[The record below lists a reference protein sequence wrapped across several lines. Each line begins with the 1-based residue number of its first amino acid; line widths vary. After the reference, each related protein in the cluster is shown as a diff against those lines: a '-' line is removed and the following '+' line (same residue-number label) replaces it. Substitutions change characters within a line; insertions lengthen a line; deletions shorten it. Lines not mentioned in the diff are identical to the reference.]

1 MTAIDMSLGDHITLK
16 QLSHALS
23 HGLSPI
29 VEVESQD
36 GIYIVR
42 FHHANG
48 VSELADA
55 DGKTWTFLGTG
66 EIQDLL
72 GDLGLTHGVLTW
84 ADQCGDEMIGVPG
97 HAITPDERLA
107 YGTRIAFRS

>member
-1 MTAIDMSLGDHITLK
+1 MSHTEPSLGDHITLK
-16 QLSHALS
+16 ELAHALS

-29 VEVESQD
+29 VEVESMD
-36 GIYIVR
+36 GIYTVR
-42 FHHANG
+42 FHHAEG
-48 VSELADA
+48 VSTLSDHE
-55 DGKTWTFLGTG
+55 GHTRTFMGTG

-97 HAITPDERLA
+97 HALTPDEMLT
-107 YGTRIAFRS
+107 YGTRISFR

>member
-1 MTAIDMSLGDHITLK
+1 MTAIDMQLGDHITLK
-16 QLSHALS
+16 QLSYALH

-48 VSELADA
+48 ISELSDA
-55 DGKTWTFLGTG
+55 QGKTCTFTGTG

-72 GDLGLTHGVLTW
+72 GDIGLTHGILTW

-97 HAITPDERLA
+97 HAITPDEMLA
-107 YGTRIAFRS
+107 YGTRIAFR